1 MRVMTERRRAVGF
14 VCVQREICSIRGCG
28 RRTMWASE
36 MCEECA
42 AMDREYDRYWS
53 EEEQAKRKRLA
64 YNLCTFAMLAAFVTA
79 MSLLAIEMGPRLYV
93 AFKVWQLGSN

>member
-1 MRVMTERRRAVGF
+1 
-14 VCVQREICSIRGCG
+14 
-28 RRTMWASE
+28 MWASE

-64 YNLCTFAMLAAFVTA
+64 YNLRTFAMLAAFVTM
-79 MSLLAIEMGPRLYV
+79 MSWLAIETWPR
-93 AFKVWQLGSN
+93 AWAAWQIWKVGN